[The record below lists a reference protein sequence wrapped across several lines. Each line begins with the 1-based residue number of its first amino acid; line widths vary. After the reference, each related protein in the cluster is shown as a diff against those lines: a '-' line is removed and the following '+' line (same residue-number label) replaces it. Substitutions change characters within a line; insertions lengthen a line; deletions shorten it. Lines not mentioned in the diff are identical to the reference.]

1 MLFDFNYFL
10 RMFEIIASGFKN
22 TLSLSV
28 ISLFFSVI
36 LGFVLAGASIE
47 TDFCSIHFVF

>member
-28 ISLFFSVI
+28 ISLFFLLYWDLCWQV
-36 LGFVLAGASIE
+36 
-47 TDFCSIHFVF
+47 